1 LIDEI
6 IVTNLIAYTKPC
18 IQDFIE
24 PRKMSKKIKSE
35 IVFTKFI
42 SANAQQDLTDLLYSV
57 NCQIFDGVDRTDF
70 ENDVVCPKSQ
80 DTAISIYKN
89 SEGSVVGY
97 CAIHYFEK
105 MLNEIK
111 CGVIRVESGL
121 RKEYRRRNTNAPF
134 IIRQILKYVL
144 SNPRR
149 PMYFLGELV
158 HPSSYAVLTKYCNDV
173 CPSIRHHAKGEM
185 SEFFR
190 EVSSSFGLVP
200 VNPNKPEVVHVGW
213 QTRDTEKDKDY
224 WGTCSNQAA
233 RFFVEQNPDY
243 RLGHGLLTLAPIT
256 ARGVVRAMGL
266 LLNDR
271 LLRIVPRLS
280 IRPKRTRLLANDS
293 LSDSSSIES
302 RRSRR

>member
-1 LIDEI
+1 M
-6 IVTNLIAYTKPC
+6 P
-18 IQDFIE
+18 
-24 PRKMSKKIKSE
+24 KISKSE
-35 IVFTKFI
+35 VVFTKSI
-42 SANAQQDLTDLLYSV
+42 SKSARQELIDLLYSV
-57 NCQIFDGVDRTDF
+57 NCQIFDGVNKIDF
-70 ENDVVCPKSQ
+70 ENDVICPKSR

-89 SEGSVVGY
+89 SAGIVVGY

-105 MLNEIK
+105 ILNNIK

-134 IIRQILKYVL
+134 IIRQILKYCL

-158 HPSSYAVLTKYCNDV
+158 HPSSYAVLTKYCNNV

-190 EVSSSFGLVP
+190 EVCSSFGLVP

-213 QTRDTEKDKDY
+213 QTRDTEKDQHY
-224 WGTCSNQAA
+224 WGNCSNQAA
-233 RFFVEQNPDY
+233 RFFVEQNPGY

-256 ARGVVRAMGL
+256 ASGVFRAMGL

-271 LLRIVPRLS
+271 LFRSVPCLS
-280 IRPKRTRLLANDS
+280 IHPKRPQFSAD
-293 LSDSSSIES
+293 DSSSDGSSTES
-302 RRSRR
+302 CRSRR